1 LHRDA
6 KIATLVYHYSG
17 CFTFKW
23 RSILI
28 NIANDFENGKI
39 HTKTECFDAQDLDFV
54 PHAKFKGVSLKHL
67 VTGAMT
73 GGLISSHLVRVEPGC
88 VLDTHI
94 HEKNLEIHEVI
105 SGSAKAMVGEKE
117 VDYLPGVIGV
127 LPAGVPHRIAAG
139 EEGIYILAKFTPA
152 LV

>member
-1 LHRDA
+1 M
-6 KIATLVYHYSG
+6 
-17 CFTFKW
+17 
-23 RSILI
+23 
-28 NIANDFENGKI
+28 NIANDFDNGKI
-39 HTKTECFDAQDLDFV
+39 YTKTEIIDAQNLDFV
-54 PHAKFKGVSLKHL
+54 PHAKFKGVSLKQL

-73 GGLISSHLVRVEPGC
+73 GGQVSSHLVRVEPGC

-105 SGSAKAMVGEKE
+105 AGSAKAMVGDKE
-117 VDYLPGVIGV
+117 VDYVPGVIGI